1 MEQEVFHKDLEKMK
15 ERNKSA
21 LSSLHACHM
30 LGVKTKTKKNLKE
43 HFPTSHRYSI
53 SNKNKENVLLISSLW
68 NRNFQERAQHHIKV
82 HTAEC
87 LGFAYS

>member
-30 LGVKTKTKKNLKE
+30 LGVKTKTKKK
-43 HFPTSHRYSI
+43 I
-53 SNKNKENVLLISSLW
+53 
-68 NRNFQERAQHHIKV
+68 
-82 HTAEC
+82 
-87 LGFAYS
+87 